1 MNLETKH
8 ILIILDDYFHYL
20 QICYEN
26 KIIWEDMEQ
35 QLWEKLLKI
44 NGISENLP
52 NLSTTIKLYKRL
64 KKNRNKN
71 IKVYKPLPKN
81 SPILTK
87 LFRDT
92 AWSRH
97 QKFEQFA
104 TLFKRLKKKKIHR
117 FYPSVSSRYKNLKD
131 RRVA

>member
-1 MNLETKH
+1 MNLEIKY

-35 QLWEKLLKI
+35 QLWRKLLNI
-44 NGISENLP
+44 NGIRENLP
-52 NLSTTIKLYKRL
+52 NLSTTIRLHKRL

-71 IKVYKPLPKN
+71 TKVYKPLSEN

-92 AWSRH
+92 AWVRH
-97 QKFEQFA
+97 KKFEQFA
-104 TLFKRLKKKKIHR
+104 TLFERSKKKEIHR
-117 FYPSVSSRYKNLKD
+117 FYPSVSERYKNLKD